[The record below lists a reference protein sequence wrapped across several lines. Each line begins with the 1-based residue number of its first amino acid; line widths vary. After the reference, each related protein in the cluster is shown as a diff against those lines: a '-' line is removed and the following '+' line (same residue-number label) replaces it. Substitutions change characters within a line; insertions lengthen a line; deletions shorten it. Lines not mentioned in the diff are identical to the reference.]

1 MKNKNIIIIVIVALI
16 ILITL
21 GIIFISQKA
30 TNKTGST
37 NLNPIEKQEDLST
50 LIDEIYKG
58 KEDVLPKLQTQF
70 IEPTD
75 TESVKGATGLDNGND
90 LQYIA
95 ISEPMMSSQAYS
107 LVLVKV
113 KDGVDANNIAKTMSE
128 KNRYKKMDMCFSR
141 KKLYAT
147 SSNDIVCLVMASEE
161 WAKPVYEGFKAL
173 AGTVQEEYTK
183 TEELPELPEEL

>member
-1 MKNKNIIIIVIVALI
+1 
-16 ILITL
+16 
-21 GIIFISQKA
+21 
-30 TNKTGST
+30 
-37 NLNPIEKQEDLST
+37 
-50 LIDEIYKG
+50 
-58 KEDVLPKLQTQF
+58 
-70 IEPTD
+70 
-75 TESVKGATGLDNGND
+75 
-90 LQYIA
+90 
-95 ISEPMMSSQAYS
+95 MMSSQAYS

-128 KNRYKKMDMCFSR
+128 KIDTR
-141 KKLYAT
+141 KWICVSAEKLYAT